1 MIKKI
6 RIKFIATF
14 MAIMLALFGAM
25 YGFIYWVIHAQ
36 NSRSIDKE
44 LTNLYSIYDEYGQ
57 TGVSKYQHVI
67 LIDESNNVYYY
78 DSTIFTPEEI
88 QNIYGYAVEQKVTFG
103 NAGVIYYKFF
113 ETDNETVF
121 IASDR
126 TTNLQNL
133 HRSSIEIIWPMLGLY
148 VLTFFIVWL
157 VSYKTF
163 APIKETFNKQRRF
176 ISDASHEL
184 KTPTTIISAN
194 AEVLKEIQDSQWVDN
209 IKSQTERLNTLIADM
224 LDLSKMDEGKVKF
237 IKETIDATQ
246 IVTDVTL
253 SFDAVAYERKKQLDF
268 DIAPDVTIVGD
279 TNSFKKIV
287 IILLDNAV
295 KHAEENGEIKVTLKS
310 NGENKAI
317 LTVYN
322 TGSFIPDEQV
332 DKVFERFYRGENS
345 RNRQYG
351 GSGLGLS
358 IAQSLAKANKWKL
371 TAKSNLYESME
382 FTLTI

>member
-14 MAIMLALFGAM
+14 MSIMLVLFSSM

-78 DSTIFTPEEI
+78 DSTIFAPEEI
-88 QNIYGYAVEQKVTFG
+88 QDIYGYAVEQKVTFG
-103 NAGVIYYKFF
+103 NAGVVYYKFF
-113 ETDNETVF
+113 ETDNQTVF

-133 HRSSIEIIWPMLGLY
+133 HRSSIDIIWPMLGLY